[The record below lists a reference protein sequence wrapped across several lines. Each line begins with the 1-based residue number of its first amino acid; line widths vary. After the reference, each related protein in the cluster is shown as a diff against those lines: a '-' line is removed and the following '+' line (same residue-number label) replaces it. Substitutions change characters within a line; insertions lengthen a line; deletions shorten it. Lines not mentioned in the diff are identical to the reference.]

1 MKTEKQFTRT
11 NGFKQKIWFA
21 NNYGISLINV
31 PFTASGDDFS
41 YGLECA
47 LIHKEEE
54 NIISNNKKFSKF
66 CHGDSVKAYLDGED
80 LLKAL
85 KLVKKLK
92 CR

>member
-1 MKTEKQFTRT
+1 MKTEKQFT
-11 NGFKQKIWFA
+11 KIWFA
-21 NNYGISLINV
+21 NNYGISLIRNQ
-31 PFTASGDDFS
+31 FNNHDFS

-54 NIISNNKKFSKF
+54 NIISNNKKFNKF
-66 CHGDSVKAYLDGED
+66 CHGDSVKGYLDGED

>member
-1 MKTEKQFTRT
+1 MNTQKQST
-11 NGFKQKIWFA
+11 KIWFT
-21 NNYGISLINV
+21 NNYGISLINN
-31 PFTASGDDFS
+31 DFS

-54 NIISNNKKFSKF
+54 NIISNNKKFNKF
-66 CHGDSVKAYLDGED
+66 CNGDSVKGYMDGED

>member
-1 MKTEKQFTRT
+1 MNTQKQST
-11 NGFKQKIWFA
+11 KIWFT
-21 NNYGISLINV
+21 NNYGISLINN
-31 PFTASGDDFS
+31 DFS

-54 NIISNNKKFSKF
+54 NIISNNKKFNKF
-66 CHGDSVKAYLDGED
+66 CQGDSVKGYMDGED

-92 CR
+92 SK

>member
-1 MKTEKQFTRT
+1 MKTQKQFT
-11 NGFKQKIWFA
+11 KIWFT
-21 NNYGISLINV
+21 NNYGISLINN
-31 PFTASGDDFS
+31 DFS

-54 NIISNNKKFSKF
+54 NIISNNKKFNKF
-66 CHGDSVKAYLDGED
+66 CNGDSVKGYMDAED
-80 LLKAL
+80 LLKVL

>member
-21 NNYGISLINV
+21 NNYGISLINAKEV
-31 PFTASGDDFS
+31 AGAYSVH
-41 YGLECA
+41 GLECA